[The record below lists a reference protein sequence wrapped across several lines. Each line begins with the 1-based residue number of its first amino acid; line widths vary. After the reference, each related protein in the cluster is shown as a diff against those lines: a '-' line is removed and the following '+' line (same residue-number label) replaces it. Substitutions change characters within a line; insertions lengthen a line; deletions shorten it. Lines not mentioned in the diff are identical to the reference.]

1 MFCGNCGTQIADG
14 AGFCPNCGAPAESQ
28 PQEQSQPQ
36 VDPVPVKA
44 GKFSNKF
51 IGILAAVVAAVL
63 VIVLCTTLFGGS
75 SPEKVACQYM
85 EAGLTM
91 DYDTL
96 KKTSALDVDKFLSDA
111 IEALADESDMT
122 VKEVYEELEEMLE
135 EEDIDVTIRSNK
147 DIFNA
152 LKKLLEEEW
161 EDTYGKYKITVEP
174 DGDPDKMKKK
184 ELKELI
190 EEIEDTCDMLDLDV
204 DDYIDTDKIK
214 EAYIVEVECEIEG
227 EDDEDSQTMEVT
239 VVKYKGKWKV
249 LDDPYSLVGSIY

>member
-14 AGFCPNCGAPAESQ
+14 ASFCPNCGAPAESQ

-36 VDPVPVKA
+36 VAPVPAKA
-44 GKFSNKF
+44 GKVSNKT
-51 IGILAAVVAAVL
+51 IGILAAVVAAIL
-63 VIVLCTTLFGGS
+63 VIVLCTSLFGGG

-96 KKTSALDVDKFLSDA
+96 KKNSAIDVDKFLEDA
-111 IEALADESDMT
+111 IEALADESDMS

-135 EEDIDVTIRSNK
+135 EEGIEISIRSNK
-147 DIFNA
+147 DIFKA
-152 LKKLLEEEW
+152 MKKLMEEEL

-174 DGDPDKMKKK
+174 DGDPDEMKKK
-184 ELKELI
+184 ELKEA
-190 EEIEDTCDMLDLDV
+190 IEDLEDVCDMLDLDI
-204 DDYIDTDKIK
+204 DDYINTDKIK
-214 EAYIVEVECEIEG
+214 EGYIVEVECEIEG
-227 EDDEDSQTMEVT
+227 EDDDDSETVEII

-249 LDDPYSLVGSIY
+249 LDNPTSLLGSF